1 MTGEPPETVAAF
13 AAQVGEALQLDLG
26 PVVDRSTR
34 LDDLGLD
41 SMHRL
46 ELFALV
52 EELRG
57 DGAPPS
63 GGRWAT
69 VGEAFDAARRR

>member
-1 MTGEPPETVAAF
+1 MTAEPPVTVAAF
-13 AAQVGEALQLDLG
+13 AVRVGEALQLDLG
-26 PVVDRSTR
+26 AAVDRSTR

-63 GGRWAT
+63 DGRWAT